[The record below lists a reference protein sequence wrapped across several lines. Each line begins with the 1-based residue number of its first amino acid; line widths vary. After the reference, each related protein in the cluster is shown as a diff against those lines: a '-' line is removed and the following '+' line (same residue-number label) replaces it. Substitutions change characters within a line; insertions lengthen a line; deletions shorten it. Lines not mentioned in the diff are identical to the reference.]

1 MFSEKG
7 YIDNGPVSI
16 VIAEKLESFS
26 RYRDRTK
33 RASLVDFHGISGNN
47 TARARA
53 RLPLRSEGMRETGGY
68 IYEDR
73 AIVSSSGRNHY

>member
-7 YIDNGPVSI
+7 YIDDGPVSI

-53 RLPLRSEGMRETGGY
+53 SPASFRRNERNGGLYLRG
-68 IYEDR
+68 
-73 AIVSSSGRNHY
+73 